1 MEALQD
7 MEYRDKIIDI
17 FGSKWQIKFVD
28 KIEVEDDSDIDG
40 LTDSTNRI
48 ISVST
53 NQSKNE
59 VNITL
64 FHELIHAMLNTGQYL
79 NTSKDEPMVE
89 FLARSFNS
97 LIEQGVIQWNP

>member
-28 KIEVEDDSDIDG
+28 KIEVEDDSDVDG

-53 NQSKNE
+53 SQSKNE